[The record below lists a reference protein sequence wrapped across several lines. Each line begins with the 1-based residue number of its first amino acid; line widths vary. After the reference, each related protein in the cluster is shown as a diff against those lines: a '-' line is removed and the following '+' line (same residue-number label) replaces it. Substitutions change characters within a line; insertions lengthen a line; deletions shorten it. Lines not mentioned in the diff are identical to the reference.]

1 MICKDIPDLVHA
13 YADGELSG
21 DQADALEA
29 HLRDCADCTRLVEA
43 QRGWQRTV
51 RAGMTRFAATDRLRA
66 RLAVAL
72 TEADDA
78 AAAPRRQGAGWR
90 PLAMAASLAFAIV
103 ASSGLT
109 AYYTLPDEQDRMLDN
124 VVSGHVR
131 SLMASH
137 LTDVPSSDQH
147 TVKPWFHGR
156 IDLAPPVDDLAPQG
170 YKLVGG
176 RLDYLDRQ
184 PAAALVY
191 QHREHPINL
200 FVVAA
205 PTQTAGDGKL
215 GGVTSLSE
223 RGYNVLHWNAGGMAF
238 WAVSDLDLAELK
250 DFARLYQASGT
261 APPQARPTQ

>member
-1 MICKDIPDLVHA
+1 MICKDVPGLVQS
-13 YADGELSG
+13 YADGELDS
-21 DQADALEA
+21 DQADALET
-29 HLRDCADCTRLVEA
+29 HLHDCAECTRLVEA

-51 RAGMTRFAATDRLRA
+51 RAGMTRFAAPDRLRA
-66 RLAVAL
+66 RLAIAL
-72 TEADDA
+72 SEADDVIDTPP
-78 AAAPRRQGAGWR
+78 PRQHAGWR

-103 ASSGLT
+103 ASSGVT
-109 AYYTLPDEQDRMLDN
+109 AYFTLPGDQDRMVDN
-124 VVSGHVR
+124 VISGHVR
-131 SLMASH
+131 SLMANH

-205 PTQTAGDGKL
+205 PASDDKPGDI
-215 GGVTSLSE
+215 TSLSE
-223 RGYNVLHWNAGGMAF
+223 RGYNVLHWTGNGMAF
-238 WAVSDLDLAELK
+238 WAVSDLDLGELK
-250 DFARLYQASGT
+250 EFARLYQARS
-261 APPQARPTQ
+261 APPAS

>member
-1 MICKDIPDLVHA
+1 MICKDTSELVHA
-13 YADGELSG
+13 YADGELEP
-21 DQADALEA
+21 DRANALEA

-43 QRGWQRTV
+43 QCSWQRAV
-51 RAGMTRFAATDRLRA
+51 RAGLTRFAAPDRLRA
-66 RLAVAL
+66 RLAVTLA
-72 TEADDA
+72 EADSATA
-78 AAAPRRQGAGWR
+78 ARSRGAGWR
-90 PLAMAASLAFAIV
+90 PLAMAASLLLAV
-103 ASSGLT
+103 VTSSGLT
-109 AYYTLPDEQDRMLDN
+109 AYLTLPGEQDRMVDN

-131 SLMASH
+131 SLMADH

-170 YKLVGG
+170 YKLIGG

-205 PTQTAGDGKL
+205 PAAADDKAGGI
-215 GGVTSLSE
+215 GSLSE
-223 RGYNVLHWNAGGMAF
+223 RGYNVLHWTAGGMAF
-238 WAVSDLDLAELK
+238 WAVSDLDLGELK
-250 DFARLYQASGT
+250 EFARLYQARSA
-261 APPQARPTQ
+261 APAS

>member
-1 MICKDIPDLVHA
+1 
-13 YADGELSG
+13 
-21 DQADALEA
+21 
-29 HLRDCADCTRLVEA
+29 
-43 QRGWQRTV
+43 
-51 RAGMTRFAATDRLRA
+51 
-66 RLAVAL
+66 
-72 TEADDA
+72 
-78 AAAPRRQGAGWR
+78 
-90 PLAMAASLAFAIV
+90 MAASLVLAI
-103 ASSGLT
+103 ATSSGLT
-109 AYYTLPDEQDRMLDN
+109 AYLTLPGEQDRMVDN

-131 SLMASH
+131 SLMADH

-191 QHREHPINL
+191 QHRQHPINL

-205 PTQTAGDGKL
+205 PAAGDDTA

-223 RGYNVLHWNAGGMAF
+223 RGYNVLHWTAGGMAF
-238 WAVSDLDLAELK
+238 WAVSDLDLGELK
-250 DFARLYQASGT
+250 EFARLYQARSA
-261 APPQARPTQ
+261 APTP

>member
-1 MICKDIPDLVHA
+1 MICKDVPDLVQS
-13 YADGELSG
+13 YADGELEPERAS
-21 DQADALEA
+21 ALEA

-43 QRGWQRTV
+43 QRGWQRTM
-51 RAGMTRFAATDRLRA
+51 RAGMTRFAAPDRLRA

-72 TEADDA
+72 AEADS
-78 AAAPRRQGAGWR
+78 AAAPARPRGAGWR
-90 PLAMAASLAFAIV
+90 PLAMAASLVLAI
-103 ASSGLT
+103 ATSSGLT
-109 AYYTLPDEQDRMLDN
+109 AYLTLPGEQDRMVDN

-131 SLMASH
+131 SLMADH

-191 QHREHPINL
+191 QHRQHPINL

-205 PTQTAGDGKL
+205 PAAGDDTA

-223 RGYNVLHWNAGGMAF
+223 RGYNVLHWTAGGMAF
-238 WAVSDLDLAELK
+238 WAVSDLDLGELK
-250 DFARLYQASGT
+250 EFARLYQARSA
-261 APPQARPTQ
+261 APAP

>member
-1 MICKDIPDLVHA
+1 MICKDIPGLVQS
-13 YADGELSG
+13 YADGELDS

-29 HLRDCADCTRLVEA
+29 HLRDCTECTRLVEA
-43 QRGWQRTV
+43 QRGWQRTM
-51 RAGMTRFAATDRLRA
+51 RAGMTRFAAPDRLRA

-72 TEADDA
+72 SEADDA
-78 AAAPRRQGAGWR
+78 IEAPPRRHAAWR

-103 ASSGLT
+103 ASSGVT
-109 AYYTLPDEQDRMLDN
+109 AYFTLPSEQDRIVDS

-131 SLMASH
+131 SLMANH

-170 YKLVGG
+170 YRLVGG

-205 PTQTAGDGKL
+205 PETGNDKPGEI
-215 GGVTSLSE
+215 TSLSE
-223 RGYNVLHWNAGGMAF
+223 RGYNVLHWTAGGMAF

-250 DFARLYQASGT
+250 EFARLYQARSAGP
-261 APPQARPTQ
+261 AS

>member
-1 MICKDIPDLVHA
+1 MICRDIPDLVQS
-13 YADGELSG
+13 YADGELDS
-21 DQADALEA
+21 DRADALEA
-29 HLRDCADCTRLVEA
+29 HLRDCADCTRLIEA

-51 RAGMTRFAATDRLRA
+51 RAGMTRHAAPDRLRA

-72 TEADDA
+72 SEADEA
-78 AAAPRRQGAGWR
+78 IEAPPRQGAGWR

-109 AYYTLPDEQDRMLDN
+109 AYFTLPGEQDRMLDS

-131 SLMASH
+131 SLMANH
-137 LTDVPSSDQH
+137 LTDVLSSDQH

-170 YKLVGG
+170 YKLIGG
-176 RLDYLDRQ
+176 RLDYLGHQ

-191 QHREHPINL
+191 QHREHPINV

-205 PTQTAGDGKL
+205 PAAGDDKPSDVT
-215 GGVTSLSE
+215 GVAE
-223 RGYNVLHWNAGGMAF
+223 RGYNVLHWTAGGMAF
-238 WAVSDLDLAELK
+238 WAVSDLDLGELK
-250 DFARLYQASGT
+250 DFARLYQARSA
-261 APPQARPTQ
+261 APAS

>member
-1 MICKDIPDLVHA
+1 MICKDIPGLVQS
-13 YADGELSG
+13 YADGELDS

-29 HLRDCADCTRLVEA
+29 HLRDCTECTRLVEA
-43 QRGWQRTV
+43 QRGWQRTM
-51 RAGMTRFAATDRLRA
+51 RAGMTRFAAPDRLRA

-72 TEADDA
+72 SEADDA
-78 AAAPRRQGAGWR
+78 IEAPPRRHAAWR

-103 ASSGLT
+103 ASSGVT
-109 AYYTLPDEQDRMLDN
+109 AYFTLPSEQDRIVDS

-131 SLMASH
+131 SLMANH

-170 YKLVGG
+170 YKLIGG
-176 RLDYLDRQ
+176 RLDYLERQ

-205 PTQTAGDGKL
+205 PSAGDGKPSDI
-215 GGVTSLSE
+215 TSVAE
-223 RGYNVLHWNAGGMAF
+223 RGYNVLHWTAGGMAF
-238 WAVSDLDLAELK
+238 WAVSDLDLAELR
-250 DFARLYQASGT
+250 DFARLYQARSA
-261 APPQARPTQ
+261 APAS

>member
-1 MICKDIPDLVHA
+1 MICKDIPDLVPS
-13 YADGELSG
+13 YADGEL
-21 DQADALEA
+21 DAERAHGLEA

-43 QRGWQRTV
+43 QRGWQRTM
-51 RAGMTRFAATDRLRA
+51 RAGMTRFAAPDRLRA

-72 TEADDA
+72 AEADSA
-78 AAAPRRQGAGWR
+78 ASAVRRRRAGWR
-90 PLAMAASLAFAIV
+90 PLAMAASLVLAV
-103 ASSGLT
+103 VTSSGLT
-109 AYYTLPDEQDRMLDN
+109 AYLTLPGEQDRMLDN

-131 SLMASH
+131 SLMADH

-170 YKLVGG
+170 YKLIGG

-191 QHREHPINL
+191 QHRQHPINL

-205 PTQTAGDGKL
+205 PAAGDDKA
-215 GGVTSLSE
+215 GGIAALSE
-223 RGYNVLHWNAGGMAF
+223 RGYNVLHWTGGGMAF
-238 WAVSDLDLAELK
+238 WAVSDLDLGELK
-250 DFARLYQASGT
+250 EFARLYQARSS
-261 APPQARPTQ
+261 APAS

>member
-1 MICKDIPDLVHA
+1 MICNDIPDLVQSHV
-13 YADGELSG
+13 DGEF
-21 DQADALEA
+21 DPDRADALET
-29 HLRDCADCTRLVEA
+29 HLRGCADCTRVVEA
-43 QRGWQRTV
+43 QRNWQRTM
-51 RAGMTRFAATDRLRA
+51 RAGMTRFAAPDRLRA

-72 TEADDA
+72 AEADSAVEA
-78 AAAPRRQGAGWR
+78 ARPRRAIWR
-90 PLAMAASLAFAIV
+90 PLAMAASLAFAV
-103 ASSGLT
+103 VTSSGLT
-109 AYYTLPDEQDRMLDN
+109 AYLTLPGEQDRMVDN

-131 SLMASH
+131 SLMAGH

-205 PTQTAGDGKL
+205 PSAGDDKA
-215 GGVTSLSE
+215 GGISSLTE
-223 RGYNVLHWNAGGMAF
+223 RGYNVLHWTGGGMAF
-238 WAVSDLDLAELK
+238 WAVSDLDLGELRE
-250 DFARLYQASGT
+250 FARLYRSRSA
-261 APPQARPTQ
+261 APPA